1 VGIIPIDSRDMLER
15 RLVKEFNRHV
25 NVYRKPNVGP
35 SQTKEEEM
43 NKIPKKVWDILKE
56 GR

>member
-1 VGIIPIDSRDMLER
+1 VSAYR
-15 RLVKEFNRHV
+15 R
-25 NVYRKPNVGP
+25 P
-35 SQTKEEEM
+35 QTSSTSPTREEEI